1 MNLETERL
9 RLRRPSAHDVAAWM
23 TFFRSERATFHGGGP
38 QATDGTAWRAFAAFA
53 GHWDLRAFGPLVV
66 MRKRGGEPIGLV
78 GPWFPAGWPER
89 ELTWSI
95 WSPEFEGRG
104 YAFEAARAVRDHVF
118 ADLGWKTAVS
128 YIDPGNGRSI
138 ALAERL
144 GCRRD
149 ADAAKPDG
157 DDVLV
162 YRHAPKTET

>member
-1 MNLETERL
+1 MKLETERTH
-9 RLRRPSAHDVAAWM
+9 LRRPGANDVAAWM
-23 TFFRSERATFHGGGP
+23 TFFRSERARFHGGGP
-38 QATDGTAWRAFAAFA
+38 HVTDGVAWRAFAAFA
-53 GHWDLRAFGPLVV
+53 GHWELRAFGPFVV
-66 MRKRGGEPIGLV
+66 VGKDGGEPVGLV

-118 ADLGWKTAVS
+118 TDLLWTTAVS
-128 YIDPGNGRSI
+128 YIDPGNDRSV

-144 GCRRD
+144 FCRRD
-149 ADAAKPDG
+149 TEAAKPEG

-162 YRHAPKTET
+162 YRHAPKTGT